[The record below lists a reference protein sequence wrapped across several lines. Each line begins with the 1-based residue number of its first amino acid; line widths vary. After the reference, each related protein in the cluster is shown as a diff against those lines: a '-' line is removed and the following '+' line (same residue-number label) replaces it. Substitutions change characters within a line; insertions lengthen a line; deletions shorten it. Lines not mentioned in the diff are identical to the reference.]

1 MTGVD
6 AGRLSFNQITSGHA
20 PLQGAVEAC
29 NAAGIGW
36 IAPWRHKLAAGD
48 VRRDARLIRDAG
60 LRVSSLCR
68 GGMFPAATAEE
79 RRERISDNRVALE
92 QAAELGTGVLVL
104 VCGAAPDRDL
114 DGARHMV
121 EDAISELAPEA
132 RRLGVKLGIEPLHPM
147 FAADRSVIVTL
158 GEANAIAERFG
169 DEVGVVIDAYHVW
182 WDPELYV
189 EIERARGRIVGFHEA
204 PSIRPLPDMLMGRGM
219 MGDGCIELRRI
230 RQAVEA
236 AGYGGPIEVE
246 IFNESIW
253 KAPAAE
259 TAARVR
265 QRYLEYA

>member
-1 MTGVD
+1 ME
-6 AGRLSFNQITSGHA
+6 AGLAKLSFNQITSGHA
-20 PLQGAVEAC
+20 TLQQAVEAC

-48 VRRDARLIRDAG
+48 VRRDARLIREAG

-68 GGMFPAATAEE
+68 GGLFPAATAEE
-79 RRERISDNRVALE
+79 RRERIADNLVALE
-92 QAAELGTGVLVL
+92 QAAGLGAGVLVL

-114 DGARHMV
+114 DGARRMV
-121 EDAISELAPEA
+121 EDAIAELAPEA
-132 RRLGVKLGIEPLHPM
+132 KRLGVKLGIEPLHPM

-158 GEANAIAERFG
+158 GEANGIARQFG

-182 WDPELYV
+182 WDPELYA
-189 EIERARGRIVGFHEA
+189 EIERARGRIVGFHV
-204 PSIRPLPDMLMGRGM
+204 SDWIVPLPDILMGRGM

-236 AGYGGPIEVE
+236 AGYDGAIEVE

-253 KAPAAE
+253 NAPPVE

-265 QRYLEYA
+265 QRYEEFV